1 MLDKHIAE
9 EQRDPKS
16 KSKTK
21 KPCVYV
27 CSDLHGKYDAYMTV
41 IERLGKDD
49 KLYILGDVIDRGDD
63 GIKILQDIMERQKD
77 GQVEF
82 LMGNHE
88 HLMMQTLLGNKRY
101 EDIWFKGNGGDVTY
115 KEFEKL
121 TPEKQ
126 EEMKEFLMNT
136 AIYKQ
141 IEAGNQDYYLV
152 HAKAI
157 QDLDETSQTFK
168 QMMDNGQELK
178 ILETLESR
186 APKHCKEEDIPKK
199 DMFTIIG
206 HTPTFNTIEL
216 GKGYIDID
224 CGIAYGE
231 QLALVNLTEGE
242 VQYFN
247 AEEIKEKAK
256 SKTKEDDEQDR

>member
-1 MLDKHIAE
+1 
-9 EQRDPKS
+9 
-16 KSKTK
+16 
-21 KPCVYV
+21 
-27 CSDLHGKYDAYMTV
+27 
-41 IERLGKDD
+41 
-49 KLYILGDVIDRGDD
+49 
-63 GIKILQDIMERQKD
+63 MERQKD

-178 ILETLESR
+178 ILET
-186 APKHCKEEDIPKK
+186 
-199 DMFTIIG
+199 
-206 HTPTFNTIEL
+206 
-216 GKGYIDID
+216 
-224 CGIAYGE
+224 
-231 QLALVNLTEGE
+231 
-242 VQYFN
+242 
-247 AEEIKEKAK
+247 
-256 SKTKEDDEQDR
+256 